1 MHGDLL
7 RSMGMC
13 DSRRREDCPACSA
26 VPGAT
31 AFADS
36 MHREY
41 RAGRGAVNDRG
52 YGALT
57 FLTTKR
63 ASPDEAGGCARVAHR
78 GCATLPTARR
88 STRYQE
94 KIMSKLRMLRIP
106 VLLAGLAA
114 LPASAHAAN
123 LVASANSDF
132 VTAENA
138 GASDLIANR
147 TTASTW
153 ETFQV
158 VTNSDGTTSLQAAAN
173 GKFVTVDAG
182 NGNRLIASQAA
193 IGTSEKFRMVA
204 QSNGTV
210 SFQAVVNNQWVSAD
224 LNIGGTLIANR
235 ASASTWEQFTVVG
248 AAGGGGGGTPNF
260 GPNVIIFDPS
270 QSQSAMQSQI
280 NSIFSQ
286 QQNSQ
291 FGTGRFAILFK
302 PGSYNLDVPV
312 GYYTEVRGVGALP
325 DQVTINGQVHSDPV
339 LANNSALVNFW
350 RGVENFAVVPPGGGM
365 QWAVSQAVPFRRIH
379 VRNNNLRLHLN
390 GGFSSG
396 GWISDSVID
405 FDVGSGSQQQWISRN
420 AQWGSW
426 TGSVWNMVF
435 LGIPNNLPG
444 GTWPGTPNTFV
455 NPTPISREKP
465 FLTFDGTRYSVFVPA
480 LRTNTNGVTWTA
492 TAQTQGTSIPIDQ
505 FFIARAGV
513 DTAATINAA
522 LAQGKHL
529 LLTPGIYQLNDTI
542 RVTSAN
548 TVVLGLGFA
557 TLQPTTG
564 AIAMSVAD
572 VDGVKIGGLLFDAGA
587 TNSPVL
593 LQVGPTGSTASH
605 AANPTSL
612 HDVFA
617 RVGGAAVGKATVSM
631 QINSSNVIV
640 DHTWL
645 WRADH
650 GTAVGWTSNTA
661 QNGLVVNGA
670 NVTIYGLFVE
680 HFQQFQVL
688 WNGNGGRVVFYQSEI
703 PYDPPDQASW
713 RSASGV
719 NGWASYKVADSVT
732 SHEAWGLGIYSVFTN
747 PNVFLTRA
755 VEIPSNA
762 NVKFHHL
769 TTVNLTNNGGI
780 SNVINNTGGATQPGI
795 AINTPRVTDFP

>member
-1 MHGDLL
+1 
-7 RSMGMC
+7 
-13 DSRRREDCPACSA
+13 
-26 VPGAT
+26 
-31 AFADS
+31 
-36 MHREY
+36 
-41 RAGRGAVNDRG
+41 
-52 YGALT
+52 
-57 FLTTKR
+57 
-63 ASPDEAGGCARVAHR
+63 
-78 GCATLPTARR
+78 
-88 STRYQE
+88 
-94 KIMSKLRMLRIP
+94 MSKLRMLWIP
-106 VLLAGLAA
+106 ALFAGLLA
-114 LPASAHAAN
+114 LPARAGASN
-123 LVASANSDF
+123 LVASANNDF

-147 TTASTW
+147 TAASSW
-153 ETFQV
+153 EEFQV
-158 VTNSDGTTSLQAAAN
+158 VSNSDGTTSLQASIN
-173 GKFVTVDAG
+173 GKFVTVDAS

-235 ASASTWEQFTVVG
+235 ASASTWEQFTVTG
-248 AAGGGGGGTPNF
+248 AAAGAPNF

-339 LANNSALVNFW
+339 LPNNSALVNFW

-365 QWAVSQAVPFRRIH
+365 LWAVSQAVPFRRIH
-379 VRNNNLRLHLN
+379 VRNNNLLLHLN

-405 FDVGSGSQQQWISRN
+405 FDVNSGSQQQWISRN

-426 TGSVWNMVF
+426 TGHNWNMVF

-455 NPTPISREKP
+455 NPTPVSREKP
-465 FLTFDGTRYSVFVPA
+465 FLTFDGTGYSVFVPA

-492 TAQTQGTSIPIDQ
+492 SAQTPGTSIPIAQ
-505 FFIARAGV
+505 FYIARAGV

-529 LLTPGIYQLNDTI
+529 LLTPGIYQLTDTI
-542 RVTSAN
+542 RVNNAN

-557 TLQPTTG
+557 TLQPTNG
-564 AIAMSVAD
+564 VIAMSVAD
-572 VDGVKIGGLLFDAGA
+572 VDGVKLGGLLFDAGA

-605 AANPTSL
+605 AANPTSI

-617 RVGGAAVGKATVSM
+617 RIGGAGVGKATVSM

-650 GTAVGWTSNTA
+650 GSAVGWTSNTA

-688 WNGNGGRVVFYQSEI
+688 WNGNGGRTVFYQSEA
-703 PYDPPDQASW
+703 PYDPPNQASW
-713 RSASGV
+713 TSAPGV

-732 SHEAWGLGIYSVFTN
+732 SHEAWGMGIYAVFTN
-747 PNVFLTRA
+747 PNVFLSHAIEVPNT
-755 VEIPSNA
+755 P
-762 NVKFHHL
+762 NVKFHHM

-780 SNVINNTGGATQPGI
+780 SNVIDNAGGATLPGI
-795 AINTPRVTDFP
+795 VANTPRVTDFP

>member
-1 MHGDLL
+1 
-7 RSMGMC
+7 
-13 DSRRREDCPACSA
+13 
-26 VPGAT
+26 
-31 AFADS
+31 
-36 MHREY
+36 
-41 RAGRGAVNDRG
+41 
-52 YGALT
+52 
-57 FLTTKR
+57 
-63 ASPDEAGGCARVAHR
+63 
-78 GCATLPTARR
+78 
-88 STRYQE
+88 
-94 KIMSKLRMLRIP
+94 MSKLRMLWIP
-106 VLLAGLAA
+106 ALFAGLLA
-114 LPASAHAAN
+114 LPARAGAAN

-132 VTAENA
+132 VSAENA

-147 TTASTW
+147 TAASSW
-153 ETFQV
+153 EEFQV
-158 VTNSDGTTSLQAAAN
+158 VSNSDGTTSLQASIN

-193 IGTSEKFRMVA
+193 IGTSEKFHMVA

-224 LNIGGTLIANR
+224 LNIGGMLIANR

-248 AAGGGGGGTPNF
+248 GGTGGGGGGGAPNF

-270 QSQSAMQSQI
+270 MSQSAIQGQI
-280 NSIFSQ
+280 NSIYSQ

-291 FGTGRFAILFK
+291 FGTGRFALLFK
-302 PGSYNLDVPV
+302 AGSYNLDVPV

-325 DQVTINGQVHSDPV
+325 DQVTINGQVHSDPA
-339 LANNSALVNFW
+339 LPNNSALVNFW

-379 VRNNNLRLHLN
+379 VRNNNLVLHLN

-396 GWISDSVID
+396 GWIADSVID
-405 FDVGSGSQQQWISRN
+405 DDVNSGSQQQWISRN

-426 TGSVWNMVF
+426 TGHVWNMVF

-444 GTWPGTPNTFV
+444 GTWPTTPNTFV
-455 NPTPISREKP
+455 NPTPVSREKP
-465 FLTFDGTRYSVFVPA
+465 FLTFSGTSYSVFVPS

-492 TAQTQGTSIPIDQ
+492 TAQTPGTSIPIAQ
-505 FFIARAGV
+505 FYVARAGV

-542 RVTSAN
+542 RVNNAN

-572 VDGVKIGGLLFDAGA
+572 VDGVKLAGLLFDAGA

-605 AANPTSL
+605 AGNPTSI

-617 RVGGAAVGKATVSM
+617 RVGGAAVGKATVSV

-650 GTAVGWTSNTA
+650 GSGVGWTSNTA

-703 PYDPPDQASW
+703 PYDPPNQASW

-747 PNVFLTRA
+747 ANVFLTRA
-755 VEIPSNA
+755 VEVPSTA

-780 SNVINNTGGATQPGI
+780 SNVIDNAGGATAPGI
-795 AINTPRVTDFP
+795 AVNTPRVTDFP